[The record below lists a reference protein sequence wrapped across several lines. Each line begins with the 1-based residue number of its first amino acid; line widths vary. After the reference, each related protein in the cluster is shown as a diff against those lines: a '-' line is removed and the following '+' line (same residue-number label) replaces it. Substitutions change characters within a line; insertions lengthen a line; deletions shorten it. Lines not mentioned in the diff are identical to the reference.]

1 MLVIFHP
8 GRDAGLEATLSARNW
23 TMTNSSAAG
32 MVWVDVSPSSPRG
45 ADLVR
50 GRVSGALAYASK
62 QVEDGALLNF
72 ASASQ
77 VISLQ
82 DTLQRAL
89 AYTIAY

>member
-32 MVWVDVSPSSPRG
+32 MVWVDVSPRG

-50 GRVSGALAYASK
+50 GGDSGALAYASK
-62 QVEDGALLNF
+62 QVEDGAFLNF